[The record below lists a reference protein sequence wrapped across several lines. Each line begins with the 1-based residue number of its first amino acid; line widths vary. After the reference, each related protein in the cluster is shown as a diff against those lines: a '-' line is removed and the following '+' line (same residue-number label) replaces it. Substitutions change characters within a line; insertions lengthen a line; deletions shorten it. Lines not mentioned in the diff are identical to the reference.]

1 MAQAAQG
8 LFHGGV
14 SGVRAAIG
22 QGGVRRLGVSEEG
35 SGFGAFQGG
44 LGGLHA
50 LFEGIEL
57 ALADALDAQ
66 AQCGLLADDELI
78 LRFVPLA
85 AAVLGEGA

>member
-35 SGFGAFQGG
+35 SGFGAF
-44 LGGLHA
+44 
-50 LFEGIEL
+50 
-57 ALADALDAQ
+57 
-66 AQCGLLADDELI
+66 
-78 LRFVPLA
+78 P
-85 AAVLGEGA
+85 GEGEVFGDRVEVVCGDREDLDDVVYVDGRAGCA